1 MLRRNAAGWP
11 SELDLVCRWYGPHL
25 ERIHED
31 AALREA
37 DLLQLAQIASTY
49 PSRERFLTELTL
61 DPPDAT
67 SDEAGVPLLDE
78 DYLILSTIHSAKGQ
92 EWAAVFLLNTVDG
105 CLPSDLATGSTPE
118 IEEER
123 RLLYVAMTRAKDQLH
138 LMVPQRFF
146 THGQRSTGDRHVYA
160 QRTRFIPNSV
170 SDHFE
175 SRSWPTPKSVSKGNG
190 RTREPVDVRAK
201 MRRMWANETL

>member
-1 MLRRNAAGWP
+1 MGG
-11 SELDLVCRWYGPHL
+11 C
-25 ERIHED
+25 
-31 AALREA
+31 
-37 DLLQLAQIASTY
+37 
-49 PSRERFLTELTL
+49 SRET
-61 DPPDAT
+61 
-67 SDEAGVPLLDE
+67 G
-78 DYLILSTIHSAKGQ
+78 SAQRNFNCPEYFVEVGKESMHKGQ
-92 EWAAVFLLNTVDG
+92 EWTSVFLLNAVDG
-105 CLPSDLATGSTPE
+105 CLPSDLATDSTPE

-170 SDHFE
+170 LDQFKSW
-175 SRSWPTPKSVSKGNG
+175 SWPPPKSVSEGG
-190 RTREPVDVRAK
+190 ARTREPVDVRAK

>member
-1 MLRRNAAGWP
+1 MRRAGRPSSISSVAGIGRISNAFTRTQCFARRTWCNLRR
-11 SELDLVCRWYGPHL
+11 
-25 ERIHED
+25 
-31 AALREA
+31 
-37 DLLQLAQIASTY
+37 LLPTY

-92 EWAAVFLLNTVDG
+92 EWTSVFLLNAVDG

-170 SDHFE
+170 LDKFE
-175 SRSWPTPKSVSKGNG
+175 SRVVATTEVY
-190 RTREPVDVRAK
+190 E
-201 MRRMWANETL
+201 